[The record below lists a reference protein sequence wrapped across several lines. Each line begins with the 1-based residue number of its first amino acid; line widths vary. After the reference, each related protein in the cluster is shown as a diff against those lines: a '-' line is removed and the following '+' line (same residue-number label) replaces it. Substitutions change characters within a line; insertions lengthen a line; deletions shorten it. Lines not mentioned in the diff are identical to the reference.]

1 MISNKLVTIIKE
13 NQFDKGWT
21 IFSPASF
28 GIDRNSHYKPVDLTD
43 VIRLITFSNKVNL
56 VLSEVCLPS
65 RVVNELEWCN
75 KYIQINLIAKNKTIL
90 ERYKNLTFNSY
101 KVDETININYIGVSG
116 KNNGYF
122 LLSETILEV
131 DESIDS
137 TLFGALKN
145 TDKYGFLNDAR
156 LMIVCNAKKHCD
168 FDDLLSIAED
178 YGIACN
184 YVMNSK
190 YFDRMTYD
198 YARDHQLDLYIS
210 DYVDDAVLIVRKDN
224 SIYRMISLNDECIVL
239 SPIEKIGRYV
249 GELFKSLFL
258 TDTVDVN
265 KFPAKVYTCYDG
277 KNEPLNIVDEITIS
291 EGVVINEMQ
300 DFINEVFDS
309 SITEKHNDYSNRA
322 KAVRYQFTLV
332 PPLMDASYHESS
344 IYAPIHRL
352 YDEWIA
358 FNEINLDRIV
368 DDYRSFMNNDVKLIA
383 FVAYAK
389 GIADKL
395 SQMVTECSYI
405 DYYVTLEEAIHEY
418 ETYQN
423 QVFEDCAFMFNEIN
437 SESSG
442 TKFDKF
448 DVEID
453 GYRKTI
459 KEKEELISK
468 GVDVLNNK
476 RRVEVLTKKID
487 DLLVLKAKFEGN
499 AAQRYSKEA
508 DDFIKH
514 CKELVY
520 GDAPTLVSDGDS
532 IERIVKTGEESKMAK
547 LNAFVSNYLKQISD
561 YVSNC
566 VDCLKSMKKIQIPE
580 DYPVFEKDG
589 QRFIVIDEIDEYVAT
604 KALRDEFAL
613 KCLARR

>member
-28 GIDRNSHYKPVDLTD
+28 GIDRNRHYKSVDLTD

-198 YARDHQLDLYIS
+198 YARDHRLDLYIS

-332 PPLMDASYHESS
+332 PPLMDVSYHESS

-405 DYYVTLEEAIHEY
+405 DYYVTLKEAIHED

-520 GDAPTLVSDGDS
+520 GGVPIRLGEGDS
-532 IERIVKTGEESKMAK
+532 IERIVNIGEESKMVK
-547 LNAFVSNYLKQISD
+547 LNAFVSNYLRQIAD
-561 YVSNC
+561 YVSHC
-566 VDCLKSMKKIQIPE
+566 IDCLKNMKKIKIPE
-580 DYPVFEKDG
+580 KYPVFEKDG
-589 QRFIVIDEIDEYVAT
+589 QRFIVIDEVDEYVAT